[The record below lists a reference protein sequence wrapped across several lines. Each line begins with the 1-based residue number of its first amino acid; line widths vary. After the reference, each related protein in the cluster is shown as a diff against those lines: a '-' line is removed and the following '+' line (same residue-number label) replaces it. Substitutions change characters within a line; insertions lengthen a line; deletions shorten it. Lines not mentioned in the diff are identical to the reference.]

1 MKKIRL
7 MDFFPWVYNAL
18 QVLDV
23 NCLKKMNKQENRGV
37 YLVDKTEK
45 RRAFLVDNCFPVF

>member
-1 MKKIRL
+1 

-23 NCLKKMNKQENRGV
+23 NCLKKMNKQENKGV

>member
-1 MKKIRL
+1 MG
-7 MDFFPWVYNAL
+7 FFSMGLYKCSASL
-18 QVLDV
+18 RCKLSE
-23 NCLKKMNKQENRGV
+23 KMNKQENRGV